1 MILFAK
7 LKKILHWGNN
17 PKPDISLAGELYEQL
32 KPFRLP
38 LILVQFF
45 LLFGTLGY
53 LILEDY
59 DLMQAFFQTSY
70 TFTNTGF
77 GSLGERE
84 FGTITILFTAIL
96 MVCGAGVVTFSVAFI
111 MSVVNNGTLI
121 RLIKEQKMVYKI
133 ARLQNH
139 YVICYH
145 NEFTIE
151 LAQQFLEA
159 HIPFVVVD
167 NSKDFEAQAQKYKYP
182 YYIIDDPHTHIA
194 MLKSHL
200 SSAKGI
206 VSFSKNAADNITMV
220 VSARLFEEELGR
232 KPYYIIA
239 SANSQEESKK
249 LKKLGCD
256 SVISASKLMAQRISA
271 MAVRPDMENLL
282 EQFLYCRDTP
292 LDLEEIIV
300 PRYSWLVLKKLKEA
314 HFRDVTNVSV
324 VGLTQKDG
332 TYISMPNGN
341 TIVSSECK
349 LLVIGSSEN
358 IRATK
363 RLIMRKQKPREVD
376 YV

>member
-1 MILFAK
+1 MLSK
-7 LKKILHWGNN
+7 LKKLLNRKKAQ
-17 PKPDISLAGELYEQL
+17 KPDISLSSELYSQL
-32 KPFRLP
+32 KAFRIP
-38 LILVQFF
+38 LVLFQFF

-53 LILEDY
+53 LVLEDY
-59 DLMQAFFQTSY
+59 DVIQAFFQTAY

-77 GSLGERE
+77 GSLNEQN
-84 FGTITILFTAIL
+84 FNTLTIVFTTIL
-96 MVCGAGVVTFSVAFI
+96 MVSGAGVVTFSIAFI
-111 MSVVNNGTLI
+111 MSVVNNGILI
-121 RLIKEQKMVYKI
+121 KLIKEQKMIYKI
-133 ARLQNH
+133 ARLHNH

-151 LAQQFLEA
+151 LARHFLES

-167 NSKDFEAQAQKYKYP
+167 NSPDFEQEAHKYKYP
-182 YYIIDDPHTHIA
+182 YYITSDPHTHLA

-206 VSFSKNAADNITMV
+206 ITFAKNAADNITTI
-220 VSARLFEEELGR
+220 VSARLFEKELNR

-239 SANSQEESKK
+239 SSNSQEESEK

-256 SVISASKLMAQRISA
+256 SVVSASKLMAQRIST

-282 EQFLYCRDTP
+282 EQFLYKKDTP

-314 HFRDVTNVSV
+314 HFRDVTSVSV
-324 VGLTQKDG
+324 VALTQKDG
-332 TYISMPNGN
+332 KYITMPDAN
-341 TIVSSECK
+341 TIISSECK
-349 LLVIGSSEN
+349 LLVIGTSEN
-358 IRATK
+358 IRYTK
-363 RLIMRKQKPREVD
+363 RLIMQKQKPKEVD

>member
-1 MILFAK
+1 MFARF
-7 LKKILHWGNN
+7 KKFLHWGNT

-53 LILEDY
+53 LALEDY

-77 GSLGERE
+77 GSLKENE
-84 FGTITILFTAIL
+84 FSTITIFFTVIL

-145 NEFTIE
+145 NEFTTE

-167 NSKDFEAQAQKYKYP
+167 NSPDFEVQAQKHKYP

-206 VSFSKNAADNITMV
+206 ISFSKNPADNITMV
-220 VSARLFEEELGR
+220 VSARIFEEELRR

-239 SANSQEESKK
+239 NANSQEESKK
-249 LKKLGCD
+249 LKKIGCD
-256 SVISASKLMAQRISA
+256 AVISASKLMAQRISA

-282 EQFLYCRDTP
+282 ERFLYQRDTP

-300 PRYSWLVLKKLKEA
+300 PRYSWLVLRKLKEA

-332 TYISMPNGN
+332 VYITMPNGN

-349 LLVIGSSEN
+349 LLVIGTSEN

-363 RLIMRKQKPREVD
+363 RLIMKKQKPREVD

>member
-1 MILFAK
+1 MF
-7 LKKILHWGNN
+7 LKVKKFLNWGNR
-17 PKPDISLAGELYEQL
+17 PKPDISLSGELYEQL

-38 LILVQFF
+38 FILVQLFI
-45 LLFGTLGY
+45 LFGTLGY

-59 DLMQAFFQTSY
+59 DLMHAFFQASY

-77 GSLGERE
+77 GSLNEDT
-84 FGTITILFTAIL
+84 FNTITIIFTVLL
-96 MVCGAGVVTFSVAFI
+96 MIGGAGVVTFSVAFI
-111 MSVVNNGTLI
+111 MGVVNNGVLI
-121 RLIKEQKMVYKI
+121 ALIKEQKMVYKI

-145 NEFTIE
+145 NEFTMQ
-151 LAQQFLEA
+151 LAQQFLKS

-167 NSKDFEAQAQKYKYP
+167 NAPDFEIQAKKHKYP
-182 YYIIDDPHTHIA
+182 HYIVDDPHTHIA

-220 VSARLFEEELGR
+220 VSVRLFEEELKR

-239 SANSQEESKK
+239 TANSEEESQK
-249 LKKLGCD
+249 LKKLSCD
-256 SVISASKLMAQRISA
+256 SVISAPKLMAQRISA

-282 EQFLYCRDTP
+282 ERFLYRHDTS

-300 PRYSWLVLKKLKEA
+300 PKYSWLVLRKLKEA
-314 HFRDVTNVSV
+314 HFRDITNVSV

-332 TYISMPNGN
+332 TYITMPNGN

-349 LLVIGSSEN
+349 LLVIGSGDN
-358 IRATK
+358 IRDTK
-363 RLIMRKQKPREVD
+363 RLIMKKQKPREVD

>member
-1 MILFAK
+1 MFAK
-7 LKKILHWGNN
+7 LKKFLHWGNN

-167 NSKDFEAQAQKYKYP
+167 NSKDFEAQAQKHKYP

-232 KPYYIIA
+232 RPYYIIA

-282 EQFLYCRDTP
+282 EQFLYRRDTP

>member
-1 MILFAK
+1 MFAK

-282 EQFLYCRDTP
+282 EQFLYRRDTP

>member
-1 MILFAK
+1 MFERF
-7 LKKILHWGNN
+7 KKFLHWGNT
-17 PKPDISLAGELYEQL
+17 PKPDISLAGEIYEQL

-53 LILEDY
+53 LALEDY

-77 GSLGERE
+77 GSLKENE
-84 FGTITILFTAIL
+84 FSTITIFFTVIL

-145 NEFTIE
+145 NEFTTE

-167 NSKDFEAQAQKYKYP
+167 NSPDFEVQAQKHKYP

-206 VSFSKNAADNITMV
+206 ISFSKNPADNITMV
-220 VSARLFEEELGR
+220 VSARIFEEELRR

-239 SANSQEESKK
+239 NANSQEESKK
-249 LKKLGCD
+249 LKKIGCD
-256 SVISASKLMAQRISA
+256 AVISASKLMAQRISA

-282 EQFLYCRDTP
+282 ERFLYQRDTP

-300 PRYSWLVLKKLKEA
+300 PRYSWLVLRKLKEA

-332 TYISMPNGN
+332 VYITMPNGN

-349 LLVIGSSEN
+349 LLVIGTSEN

-363 RLIMRKQKPREVD
+363 RLIMKKQKPREVD

>member
-1 MILFAK
+1 MAFDR
-7 LKKILHWGNN
+7 LKKFLHWESTQ
-17 PKPDISLAGELYEQL
+17 KPDIDMSGLLYEQL
-32 KPFRLP
+32 KPFRASFLLIFAG
-38 LILVQFF
+38 LILS
-45 LLFGTLGY
+45 TLGY
-53 LILEDY
+53 MVITDY
-59 DLMQAFFQTSY
+59 SLMDAFFQASY

-77 GSLGERE
+77 GSLGEDR
-84 FGTITILFTAIL
+84 FGTITIIFTVLL
-96 MVCGAGVVTFSVAFI
+96 MICGAGVVTFSVAFI
-111 MSVVNNGTLI
+111 MSIVNNGTLI
-121 RLIKEQKMVYKI
+121 ALIKEQKMVYNI

-145 NEFTIE
+145 NDFAIQ
-151 LAQQFLEA
+151 LAQQFLES

-167 NSKDFEAQAQKYKYP
+167 NSPDFEKEAKKHKYP

-206 VSFSKNAADNITMV
+206 VSFSKNPADNITMV
-220 VSARLFEEELGR
+220 VSVRLFEEELKR

-239 SANSQEESKK
+239 AANSEEECNK

-256 SVISASKLMAQRISA
+256 SVISAPKLMAQRISA

-282 EQFLYCRDTP
+282 ERFLYRHDTP

-332 TYISMPNGN
+332 TYITMPSGN

-358 IRATK
+358 IRSTK
-363 RLIMRKQKPREVD
+363 RLIMKKQKPQEVD

>member
-1 MILFAK
+1 
-7 LKKILHWGNN
+7 
-17 PKPDISLAGELYEQL
+17 
-32 KPFRLP
+32 
-38 LILVQFF
+38 
-45 LLFGTLGY
+45 
-53 LILEDY
+53 
-59 DLMQAFFQTSY
+59 MQAFFQTSY

-77 GSLGERE
+77 GSLKENE
-84 FGTITILFTAIL
+84 FSTITIFFTVIL

-145 NEFTIE
+145 NEFTTE

-167 NSKDFEAQAQKYKYP
+167 NSPDFEVQAQKHKYP

-206 VSFSKNAADNITMV
+206 ISFSKNPADNITMV
-220 VSARLFEEELGR
+220 VSARIFEEELRR

-239 SANSQEESKK
+239 NANSQEESKK
-249 LKKLGCD
+249 LKKIGCD
-256 SVISASKLMAQRISA
+256 AVISASKLMAQRISA

-282 EQFLYCRDTP
+282 ERFLYQRDTP

-300 PRYSWLVLKKLKEA
+300 PRYSWLVLRKLKEA

-332 TYISMPNGN
+332 VYITMPNGN

-349 LLVIGSSEN
+349 LLVIGTSEN

-363 RLIMRKQKPREVD
+363 RLIMKKQKPREVD

>member
-1 MILFAK
+1 MFAR
-7 LKKILHWGNN
+7 LKKLLHWGNT
-17 PKPDISLAGELYEQL
+17 PKPDFSLSGELYEQL

-38 LILVQFF
+38 LIIIQFF

-59 DLMQAFFQTSY
+59 DLVQAFFQTSY

-77 GSLGERE
+77 GSLKEKD
-84 FGTITILFTAIL
+84 FSTITILFTALL
-96 MVCGAGVVTFSVAFI
+96 MVCGAGAVTFSVAFI

-121 RLIKEQKMVYKI
+121 RLLKEQKMIYKV

-151 LAQQFLEA
+151 LAGQFLES
-159 HIPFVVVD
+159 HIPFVVID
-167 NSKDFEAQAQKYKYP
+167 NAPDFEKQAQKYKYP
-182 YYIIDDPHTHIA
+182 YYIIDNPHTHIA

-200 SSAKGI
+200 SSARGI
-206 VSFSKNAADNITMV
+206 VSFSKNPADNITMV

-239 SANSQEESKK
+239 NANSQEESDK

-282 EQFLYCRDTP
+282 ERFLYRRDTP

-314 HFRDVTNVSV
+314 HFRDVTNISV

-332 TYISMPNGN
+332 TYITMPNGN
-341 TIVSSECK
+341 TIISSECK
-349 LLVIGSSEN
+349 LLVIGASEN

-363 RLIMRKQKPREVD
+363 RLIMKKQKPREVD

>member
-1 MILFAK
+1 MLRKFKNLI
-7 LKKILHWGNN
+7 HWGNN
-17 PKPDISLAGELYEQL
+17 PKPDISLSSELYQQL

-38 LILVQFF
+38 LILVQLF

-59 DLMQAFFQTSY
+59 DLMRAFFQTSY

-77 GSLGERE
+77 GSLGEDK
-84 FGTITILFTAIL
+84 FGTITIIFTAVL

-111 MSVVNNGTLI
+111 MSVINNGTLI
-121 RLIKEQKMVYKI
+121 KLIKEQKMIYKI

-145 NEFTIE
+145 NEFTIQ
-151 LAQQFLEA
+151 LAQQFLES

-167 NSKDFEAQAQKYKYP
+167 NSPDFESQAQKCKYP
-182 YYIIDDPHTHIA
+182 YYIVDDPHTHIA

-239 SANSQEESKK
+239 SANSQEEDKK
-249 LKKLGCD
+249 LRKLGCD

-282 EQFLYCRDTP
+282 ERFLYHRDTP
-292 LDLEEIIV
+292 LDLEEMIV

-332 TYISMPNGN
+332 TYITMPNGN

-349 LLVIGSSEN
+349 LLVIGASEN
-358 IRATK
+358 IRSTK
-363 RLIMRKQKPREVD
+363 RLIMKKQKPQEVD

>member
-1 MILFAK
+1 MFAK
-7 LKKILHWGNN
+7 LKKFLHWGNN

-77 GSLGERE
+77 GSLGEKD

-167 NSKDFEAQAQKYKYP
+167 NSKDFEAQAQKHKYP

-282 EQFLYCRDTP
+282 EQFLYRRDTP

-363 RLIMRKQKPREVD
+363 GLSMRKQKPREVD

>member
-1 MILFAK
+1 MFAK
-7 LKKILHWGNN
+7 LKKFLHWGNN

-167 NSKDFEAQAQKYKYP
+167 NSKDFEVQAQKHKYP

-282 EQFLYCRDTP
+282 EQFLYRRDTP

>member
-1 MILFAK
+1 MFAK
-7 LKKILHWGNN
+7 LKKFLHWGNN

-145 NEFTIE
+145 NEFAIE

-282 EQFLYCRDTP
+282 EQFLYRRDTP

>member
-1 MILFAK
+1 MFAK
-7 LKKILHWGNN
+7 LKKFLHWGNN

-220 VSARLFEEELGR
+220 VSARLFEEDLGR

-282 EQFLYCRDTP
+282 EQFLYRRDTP

>member
-1 MILFAK
+1 
-7 LKKILHWGNN
+7 
-17 PKPDISLAGELYEQL
+17 
-32 KPFRLP
+32 
-38 LILVQFF
+38 
-45 LLFGTLGY
+45 
-53 LILEDY
+53 
-59 DLMQAFFQTSY
+59 
-70 TFTNTGF
+70 
-77 GSLGERE
+77 
-84 FGTITILFTAIL
+84 
-96 MVCGAGVVTFSVAFI
+96 
-111 MSVVNNGTLI
+111 
-121 RLIKEQKMVYKI
+121 MVYNI

-145 NEFTIE
+145 NDFAIQ
-151 LAQQFLEA
+151 LAQQFLES

-167 NSKDFEAQAQKYKYP
+167 NSPDFEKEAKKHKYP

-206 VSFSKNAADNITMV
+206 VSFSKNPADNITMV
-220 VSARLFEEELGR
+220 VSVRLFEEE
-232 KPYYIIA
+232 
-239 SANSQEESKK
+239 

-256 SVISASKLMAQRISA
+256 SVISAPKLMAQRISA

-282 EQFLYCRDTP
+282 ERFLYRHDTP

-332 TYISMPNGN
+332 TYITMPSGN

-358 IRATK
+358 IRSTK
-363 RLIMRKQKPREVD
+363 RLIMKKQKPQEVD